1 MSILCNGK
9 TMLLV
14 RITKQKLVQGF
25 FNAKHILTCM
35 VLTCMGHTDSQ
46 VQMYIHPIMQCSLK
60 CICVNIQMHNN
71 IIP

>member
-1 MSILCNGK
+1 MAKQCFWLE
-9 TMLLV
+9 LLN
-14 RITKQKLVQGF
+14 RNLFKAF

-35 VLTCMGHTDSQ
+35 VLTCMEHTDSQ

-60 CICVNIQMHNN
+60 CTCVNIQMHNN